1 MYNVHCTNTILHN
14 YGVQRNTPPS
24 SANINRLNWE
34 GGCYV
39 SRILL
44 ISHWQNDTNIHTN
57 TATNKHMKSHY
68 WKTPTLRTTHRNP
81 KTRTHKIQTSIK
93 THKHWQTLMDRP
105 KTAVPYILGFHV
117 TAFCPAISPI
127 SSQSLIEM
135 KVLQQCLSASYSCP
149 TSMPQLLYSC
159 SQFFTALVQFNFFQP
174 LSFFLSFPESKR
186 QNLDNVQPVSPTLSS

>member
-1 MYNVHCTNTILHN
+1 MYIVQTQFYTIMGFWGTHHHQPTLIDSI
-14 YGVQRNTPPS
+14 GRVVVMF
-24 SANINRLNWE
+24 L
-34 GGCYV
+34 V
-39 SRILL
+39 SYSYHTDKI
-44 ISHWQNDTNIHTN
+44 IQTYTN
-57 TATNKHMKSHY
+57 TATHKHMRSHY

-117 TAFCPAISPI
+117 TAFFV
-127 SSQSLIEM
+127 LIEM

-159 SQFFTALVQFNFFQP
+159 SQFFTALVQGHSCKIGNASD
-174 LSFFLSFPESKR
+174 L
-186 QNLDNVQPVSPTLSS
+186 TG